1 MTMTQVKT
9 SAFTI
14 KKNTSEKEFETV
26 QINNSRNCY
35 DYIKQFYGDDIDV
48 WESFFILLLN
58 RNSKTIGYAKISQG
72 GITGTVVD
80 VKIIAK
86 YCIDSLSSCCVL
98 AHNHP
103 SGNTQPSVADK
114 ELTQKVIKALELIDV
129 KVLDHIILTSESY
142 YSFADNGIL

>member
-1 MTMTQVKT
+1 MKQVKT

-26 QINNSRNCY
+26 QISNSLNSY
-35 DYIKQFYGDDIDV
+35 NYIKQFYEDDIDV

-58 RNSKTIGYAKISQG
+58 RNSQTVGYAKISQG
-72 GITGTVVD
+72 GITGTIVD

-86 YCIDSLSSCCVL
+86 YCIDSLASSCIL

-103 SGNTQPSVADK
+103 SGNNQPSISDK

-129 KVLDHIILTSESY
+129 KVLDHIILTSETY

>member
-1 MTMTQVKT
+1 MTQVKT

-14 KKNTSEKEFETV
+14 KKNTFEKEFETV

-103 SGNTQPSVADK
+103 SGNTQPSIADK

-142 YSFADNGIL
+142 YSFADNFIL